1 MLVEFIQQEL
11 EGGRDKLV
19 AAALVSGISNAGIIA
34 IVNAAGSSGQPSAQL
49 FLLFLLAIVFYLVGA
64 RFTFQ
69 QMAQCFESALQRIK
83 VRVTDKVRRAEL
95 QSLDR
100 LGSSEI
106 YDRITENT
114 TVISE
119 SSDALATLMQ
129 SAIMVVCVALY
140 LITISPPAFMLSAL
154 LIGAGLWIYQ
164 LKNSRIRDHLLQAA
178 QTRVAFLDTLTH
190 LIQGFKEIKFSRRR
204 GEEIQADLTTIT
216 RSQQHSTVNARHL
229 LTDNTLFAQ
238 CTFFV
243 LLGVLVFILP
253 QYAALPAKD
262 SGSLVA
268 SIIFVMGPLS
278 GVIMGVP
285 AMTRANMAIENIQL
299 LEQKLES
306 SQAQEGGEAGSRD
319 PWRGQLGPIEA
330 RQVHFHYPEQPNQE
344 SFNVGPVSLTIQPGE
359 LLFLVGGN
367 GSGKSTMLKVLTGL
381 YLPSQGALSMSGL
394 PVKPDNLQSYRE
406 LISTIYSDFH
416 LFPKLYGLA
425 HVDEA
430 EVHRLLRL
438 LRLETKTNFAQG
450 RFTQLNLSTGQ
461 RKRLALIV
469 SLLEDRPL
477 LAFDEWAADQ
487 DPEFRQYFY
496 TELLPLLKS
505 QGKTLLVVTHD
516 DRYFH
521 VADRVV
527 TMEYGRIRSIDSR
540 PMPNE

>member
-1 MLVEFIQQEL
+1 MLVEFIHQEL
-11 EGGRDKLV
+11 EGRRDTLI

-34 IVNAAGSSGQPSAQL
+34 IVNAAGSSGQSSARL
-49 FLLFLLAIVFYLVGA
+49 FFLFLLAIVFYLVGA

-69 QMAQCFESALQRIK
+69 QMAQCFEGALQRTK
-83 VRVTDKVRRAEL
+83 VRVADKVRRAEL

-100 LGSSEI
+100 LGASEI

-114 TVISE
+114 TIISE

-129 SAIMVVCVALY
+129 SSIMVVCVALY

-154 LIGAGLWIYQ
+154 IIGAGLWIYQ
-164 LKNSRIRDHLLQAA
+164 LKNSQIRGHLQQTA
-178 QTRVAFLDTLTH
+178 QTRVAFIDTLTH

-204 GEEIQADLTTIT
+204 GEELQADLTAIT
-216 RSQQHSTVNARHL
+216 RSQQSSTVNARHL
-229 LTDNTLFAQ
+229 LNDNTLFAQ

-253 QYAALPAKD
+253 RFTSLPSKD

-299 LEQKLES
+299 LEQKLEAS
-306 SQAQEGGEAGSRD
+306 EAKEGEAGIHD
-319 PWRGQLGPIEA
+319 PWRGQLGPIQA
-330 RQVHFHYPEQPNQE
+330 REVSFHYPEQPNQE
-344 SFNVGPVSLTIQPGE
+344 SFNVGPVTLTVQPGE

-367 GSGKSTMLKVLTGL
+367 GSGKSTLLKVLTGL
-381 YLPSQGALSMSGL
+381 YPPSEGELSMSGL
-394 PVKPDNLQSYRE
+394 LVEPDNLQSYRE

-425 HVDEA
+425 HVDTA

-438 LRLETKTNFAQG
+438 LRLDTKTNFSGG

-461 RKRLALIV
+461 RKRLALVV
-469 SLLEDRPL
+469 SLLENRPL

-527 TMEYGRIRSIDSR
+527 TMEYGRIRSIDPR
-540 PMPNE
+540 PGPSE